1 MDFKN
6 KLGTVDAHNLNL
18 NFKPDNTDSHNI
30 ILNFEHL
37 ADGST
42 NLNFGDDISG
52 VIDAALD
59 TDFTFE
65 ITAVY
70 ADSGANTAVIDTVL
84 DTEFSFEVA
93 ALFSENTDVI
103 GQIDTVLDT
112 GFSFEIEAVFNENLC
127 TIDTVL
133 DTEFQFE
140 VKALFDINHLVGVS
154 YGFDM
159 WYQKAIAALSTTEI
173 PWAKPISRVSNE
185 ALFYDQGLVISN
197 QANIQ
202 YEQAGSLTRAVR
214 SLHEQ
219 ATGLSSDAYVNW
231 EEGDKRFIHQRY
243 LHEETIKLRHNRETV
258 WQEMI
263 RRRKTFTYSHE
274 VAQVFEKR
282 FSFEWD
288 KSLEIVTKSDLPWDQ
303 AKAIHYRKHPILP
316 WPKPELP
323 KYEGSTDLNFICLC
337 HDVDS
342 HNVVLNFGADDCIPA
357 LPKRNWWYIVNT
369 LIAERL
375 DTGEKI
381 KVMDG
386 TYSTSR
392 SQWCWTYSITVAH
405 TEKEKLQPINGQPVI
420 LKVMINGFEHHI
432 LLEDPEE
439 TRRFASVLYTYP
451 GRSIT
456 ALNSAKYGPLRS
468 FIQDNERTSVQLV
481 QAELDRANSG
491 TSLDWKLI
499 DELGWIVAVE
509 SLSYAELAPIDAI
522 KQVVDAGGGFIY
534 SQKADNTLT
543 ILPRYQK
550 GYWDSMTVEDY
561 DILLSESLVMQQNIK
576 QNDEYIADFNAITVV
591 NSRSGESLKVQQRG
605 TSGDVPLETVTG
617 PLFNVVSGASYGKNE
632 LVKANIQ
639 ELHTFSDIPVSQEI
653 GEMLP
658 GKSIA
663 FNGQWWGV
671 IDGVSGSFSH
681 EKVNETI
688 TVERISRDESS
699 I

>member
-1 MDFKN
+1 MGIN
-6 KLGTVDAHNLNL
+6 NEIDAHQIDL
-18 NFKPDNTDSHNI
+18 NFRKLLESVDVHNI
-30 ILNFEHL
+30 VLDF
-37 ADGST
+37 GSDSEV
-42 NLNFGDDISG
+42 N
-52 VIDAALD
+52 VAL
-59 TDFTFE
+59 
-65 ITAVY
+65 
-70 ADSGANTAVIDTVL
+70 IDTVL
-84 DTEFSFEVA
+84 DIGFSFEVVA
-93 ALFSENTDVI
+93 VFQENPNII

-112 GFSFEIEAVFNENLC
+112 SFSFEVEAAFIENLGI
-127 TIDTVL
+127 IDTVL
-133 DTEFQFE
+133 DTVFSFDVE
-140 VKALFDINHLVGVS
+140 ALFDINHIVGVFYAFDAS
-154 YGFDM
+154 YK
-159 WYQKAIAALSTTEI
+159 KAVAALSTTEI
-173 PWAKPISRVSNE
+173 PWAKPILRVSNE

-197 QANIQ
+197 QVNFWH
-202 YEQAGSLTRAVR
+202 EQAGSLNRAIR

-219 ATGLSSDAYVNW
+219 ATGLSSDAYVIW
-231 EEGDKRFIHQRY
+231 EEADKCFIHQLY
-243 LHEETIKLRHNRETV
+243 VHQETIKLRHNREAV

-263 RRRKTFTYSHE
+263 RRRKTFVYSHE
-274 VAQVFEKR
+274 VAHVFEKR

-288 KSLEIVTKSDLPWDQ
+288 KSLEIITKSDLPWDI
-303 AKAIHYRKHPILP
+303 AKAIHYRKHPVQP

-323 KYEGSTDLNFICLC
+323 EYVGSTDLNFVCLC

-357 LPKRNWWYIVNT
+357 LPNRNWWYIVNT
-369 LIAERL
+369 LTAERL

-381 KVMDG
+381 KVIDG

-392 SQWCWTYSITVAH
+392 SQWCWTYSVTVAP

-439 TRRFASVLYTYP
+439 TRRFANVLYTYP
-451 GRSIT
+451 GRSVT
-456 ALNSAKYGPLRS
+456 ALNSDKYAPSRS

-481 QAELDRANSG
+481 QAELDRGNSG
-491 TSLDWKLI
+491 TILDWKLI
-499 DELGWIVAVE
+499 DELGWIVPIE

-534 SQKADNTLT
+534 SQKSGNTLT

-550 GYWDSMTVEDY
+550 GYWDSMTVDDY
-561 DILLSESLVMQQNIK
+561 DILLPESVVIQQNIK
-576 QNDEYIADFNAITVV
+576 QNDEYIADFNAITIV

-605 TSGDVPLETVTG
+605 TSGDVPLEAVTG
-617 PLFNVVSGASYGKNE
+617 PLFNVVSGASYGKAE
-632 LVKANIQ
+632 LINANIQ
-639 ELHTFSDIPVSQEI
+639 ELHSFADLPVSQEI

-671 IDGVSGSFSH
+671 IDGVSGRFSH

-688 TVERISRDESS
+688 TVERISRD
-699 I
+699 

>member
-37 ADGST
+37 ADSST
-42 NLNFGDDISG
+42 NLNFGNDVTA
-52 VIDAALD
+52 VIDTVLH
-59 TDFTFE
+59 TEFTFE
-65 ITAVY
+65 VTAVY
-70 ADSGANTAVIDTVL
+70 ADSGANTAVIGTVL
-84 DTEFSFEVA
+84 DTEFGFNVVA
-93 ALFSENTDVI
+93 EFSENTDVI

-112 GFSFEIEAVFNENLC
+112 SFSFEIEAVFNENLC
-127 TIDTVL
+127 IIDAVL
-133 DTEFQFE
+133 DTNFSFE
-140 VKALFDINHLVGVS
+140 VITLFDINHIVGVS

-159 WYQKAIAALSTTEI
+159 RYQKAIACLSTTEI
-173 PWAKPISRVSNE
+173 PWAKPILRVSNE
-185 ALFYDQGLVISN
+185 ALFYEQGLVISN
-197 QANIQ
+197 QVDIWH
-202 YEQAGSLTRAVR
+202 EQAGSLTRAVR

-219 ATGLSSDAYVNW
+219 ATGLSSDAYVIW

-263 RRRKTFTYSHE
+263 RRRKTFTYSHD
-274 VAQVFEKR
+274 VAQVFEHR

-288 KSLEIVTKSDLPWDQ
+288 KSLEIVTKSDLPWDK
-303 AKAIHYRKHPILP
+303 AKAIHYRKHPVQP
-316 WPKPELP
+316 WPKPEIP
-323 KYEGSTDLNFICLC
+323 KYEGTGELNFICLC
-337 HDVDS
+337 DTDS

-369 LIAERL
+369 LTAERL

-405 TEKEKLQPINGQPVI
+405 TEKDKLQPIDGQSVI
-420 LKVMINGFEHHI
+420 LKVIINGFEHHI

-451 GRSIT
+451 GRSVT
-456 ALNSAKYGPLRS
+456 ALNSDKYGPLRS

-499 DELGWIVAVE
+499 DELGWIVPVE

-534 SQKADNTLT
+534 SQKAGNTLS
-543 ILPRYQK
+543 ILHRYQK
-550 GYWDSMTVEDY
+550 GYWDAMTVDDY

-576 QNDEYIADFNAITVV
+576 KNDEYIADFNAITVV

-605 TSGDVPLETVTG
+605 TSGDVPLEAVTG

-671 IDGVSGSFSH
+671 IDSVSGSFSY

-688 TVERISRDESS
+688 TVERISRE
-699 I
+699 

>member
-18 NFKPDNTDSHNI
+18 NFKPENTDSHNI

-42 NLNFGDDISG
+42 NLNFGDDVSAD
-52 VIDAALD
+52 IDTVLE
-59 TDFTFE
+59 TDFSFE
-65 ITAVY
+65 VTAIY
-70 ADSGANTAVIDTVL
+70 ADSGVNTAVIDTVL
-84 DTEFSFEVA
+84 DTEFSFEIVA
-93 ALFSENTDVI
+93 VFKDNIDVI

-112 GFSFEIEAVFNENLC
+112 SFSFDIVAEFAENLC

-133 DTEFQFE
+133 DTAFQFQIE
-140 VKALFDINHLVGVS
+140 AVFDINHIVGVS
-154 YGFDM
+154 YAFDAS
-159 WYQKAIAALSTTEI
+159 YQKAIAALSVTEI
-173 PWAKPISRVSNE
+173 PWAKPILRVSNE
-185 ALFYDQGLVISN
+185 ALFYEQGLVISN
-197 QANIQ
+197 QVNIQ
-202 YEQAGSLTRAVR
+202 YEQAGSLTRAIR

-219 ATGLSSDAYVNW
+219 ATGLSSDAYVIW
-231 EEGDKRFIHQRY
+231 EEGDKRFIHQCY

-263 RRRKTFTYSHE
+263 RRRKTLTYSHE
-274 VAQVFEKR
+274 VAQVSEHR

-288 KSLEIVTKSDLPWDQ
+288 KSLEIITKSDLPWDKT
-303 AKAIHYRKHPILP
+303 KAIHYRKHPVQP
-316 WPKPELP
+316 WPKPEIP
-323 KYEGSTDLNFICLC
+323 KYEGTGDLNFICLC

-357 LPKRNWWYIVNT
+357 LPNRNWWYIVNT

-405 TEKEKLQPINGQPVI
+405 TEKDKLQPIDGHPVI
-420 LKVMINGFEHHI
+420 LKLVINGFEHHI

-451 GRSIT
+451 GRSVT
-456 ALNSAKYGPLRS
+456 ALNSDKYGPTRS

-499 DELGWIVAVE
+499 DELGWIVPTE
-509 SLSYAELAPIDAI
+509 SLSYAELAPMDAI

-534 SQKADNTLT
+534 SQKAGNTLT

-550 GYWDSMTVEDY
+550 GYWDTIAIDDY
-561 DILLSESLVMQQNIK
+561 DILLSESLVMQQSIK
-576 QNDEYIADFNAITVV
+576 KNDEYKADFNAITVV

-605 TSGDVPLETVTG
+605 TSGDVPLESVTG
-617 PLFNVVSGASYGKNE
+617 PLFNVVSGANYGKNA

-639 ELHTFSDIPVSQEI
+639 ELHTFSDIPISQGI

-658 GKSIA
+658 GKTIA

-671 IDGVSGSFSH
+671 IDSVSGSFSH

-688 TVERISRDESS
+688 TVERISRE
-699 I
+699 

>member
-1 MDFKN
+1 MSNYIPPD
-6 KLGTVDAHNLNL
+6 GHQVNL
-18 NFKPDNTDSHNI
+18 NFKDPVT
-30 ILNFEHL
+30 
-37 ADGST
+37 GST
-42 NLNFGDDISG
+42 DLNFGSESQNLASLDAVFSTALVAEIKAVSYSNDVLDARINTGFNAEFSAATGQLAQLDVQLQTG
-52 VIDAALD
+52 VIAELS
-59 TDFTFE
+59 
-65 ITAVY
+65 AVRIDQY
-70 ADSGANTAVIDTVL
+70 CAVDAVI
-84 DTEFSFEVA
+84 
-93 ALFSENTDVI
+93 
-103 GQIDTVLDT
+103 QT
-112 GFSFEIEAVFNENLC
+112 GFNAQ
-127 TIDTVL
+127 
-133 DTEFQFE
+133 FQ
-140 VKALFDINHLVGVS
+140 ALFDINHLVGVF

-159 WYQKAIAALSTTEI
+159 CYQKAIACLSTTEI
-173 PWAKPISRVSNE
+173 PWAKPILRVSNE

-197 QANIQ
+197 QMDIWH
-202 YEQAGSLTRAVR
+202 EQAGSLTRAVR

-219 ATGLSSDAYVNW
+219 ATGLGSDAYVIW
-231 EEGDKRFIHQRY
+231 EEADKRFIHQRY

-263 RRRKTFTYSHE
+263 RKRKTFTCSHD
-274 VAQVFEKR
+274 VAQVFEHC

-288 KSLEIVTKSDLPWDQ
+288 KGLEIVTRSDLPWDQ
-303 AKAIHYRKHPILP
+303 AKAIHYRKHPVQP
-316 WPKPELP
+316 WPKPEMP
-323 KYEGSTDLNFICLC
+323 EYEGSTDLNFICLC
-337 HDVDS
+337 HENDS

-381 KVMDG
+381 KVIEG

-405 TEKEKLQPINGQPVI
+405 TEKDKLQPINGQPVI
-420 LKVMINGFEHHI
+420 LKVTINGFEHHI

-439 TRRFASVLYTYP
+439 TRRFASILYTYP

-456 ALNSAKYGPLRS
+456 ALNSAKYAASRS

-481 QAELDRANSG
+481 QAELDRAQSN
-491 TSLDWKLI
+491 TVLDWKLI
-499 DELGWIVAVE
+499 DELGWIVPVE

-534 SQKADNTLT
+534 SQKAGNTLT
-543 ILPRYQK
+543 VLPRYQK
-550 GYWDSMTVEDY
+550 GYWDAMTVDDY

-576 QNDEYIADFNAITVV
+576 KNDEYIADFNAIIIV

-605 TSGDVPLETVTG
+605 TSGDVPLEAVTG
-617 PLFNVVSGASYGKNE
+617 PLFNVVSGASFGKNE

-681 EKVNETI
+681 NKVNETI
-688 TVERISRDESS
+688 TVERISRD
-699 I
+699 

>member
-1 MDFKN
+1 VDFKN

-42 NLNFGDDISG
+42 NLNFGDDVSAD
-52 VIDAALD
+52 IDTVLE
-59 TDFTFE
+59 TDFSFE
-65 ITAVY
+65 VTAIY
-70 ADSGANTAVIDTVL
+70 ADSGVNTAVIDTVL
-84 DTEFSFEVA
+84 DTEFSFEVVTV
-93 ALFSENTDVI
+93 FKDNIDVT

-112 GFSFEIEAVFNENLC
+112 SFSFEIVAEFAENLC
-127 TIDTVL
+127 TIDMVL
-133 DTEFQFE
+133 DTGFSFE

-159 WYQKAIAALSTTEI
+159 RYQKAIAALSTTEI
-173 PWAKPISRVSNE
+173 PWAKPILRVSNE
-185 ALFYDQGLVISN
+185 ALFYEQGLVISN
-197 QANIQ
+197 QKNIQ
-202 YEQAGSLTRAVR
+202 YEQAGSLNRAVR

-219 ATGLSSDAYVNW
+219 ATGLSSDAYIVW

-274 VAQVFEKR
+274 VAQVFEHR

-288 KSLEIVTKSDLPWDQ
+288 KSLEIITRSDLPWEK
-303 AKAIHYRKHPILP
+303 AKAIHYRKHPVLP

-323 KYEGSTDLNFICLC
+323 KYEGTGDLNFVCLC

-357 LPKRNWWYIVNT
+357 LPNRNWWYIVNT
-369 LIAERL
+369 LTAERL

-381 KVMDG
+381 KVIDG
-386 TYSTSR
+386 SYSTSR

-405 TEKEKLQPINGQPVI
+405 TEKEKLQPINDQPVI
-420 LKVMINGFEHHI
+420 LKVTINGFEHHI

-456 ALNSAKYGPLRS
+456 ALNSDKYAASRS

-481 QAELDRANSG
+481 QAEIDRANSG
-491 TSLDWKLI
+491 TTLDWKLI
-499 DELGWIVAVE
+499 DELGWIVPIE

-534 SQKADNTLT
+534 SQKAGNTLT

-550 GYWDSMTVEDY
+550 GYWDTMTVDDY

-617 PLFNVVSGASYGKNE
+617 PLFNLVSGASYGKNE

-688 TVERISRDESS
+688 TVERISRE
-699 I
+699 

>member
-1 MDFKN
+1 MSNYIPPD
-6 KLGTVDAHNLNL
+6 GHQVNL
-18 NFKPDNTDSHNI
+18 NFKDQVT
-30 ILNFEHL
+30 
-37 ADGST
+37 GST
-42 NLNFGDDISG
+42 DLNFGSDGQNLASLDVVVNTQIIAELNAVSDSNDVLDAQINTGFNAEFNAVTGQFAQLDIQLQTG
-52 VIDAALD
+52 FIAELFAVRIDQYCVVD
-59 TDFTFE
+59 
-65 ITAVY
+65 
-70 ADSGANTAVIDTVL
+70 AVI
-84 DTEFSFEVA
+84 
-93 ALFSENTDVI
+93 
-103 GQIDTVLDT
+103 QT
-112 GFSFEIEAVFNENLC
+112 GLNA
-127 TIDTVL
+127 
-133 DTEFQFE
+133 QFE
-140 VKALFDINHLVGVS
+140 ALFDINHLAGVS

-159 WYQKAIAALSTTEI
+159 RYQKAIAALSTTEI
-173 PWAKPISRVSNE
+173 PWAKPILRASTE

-197 QANIQ
+197 QANIR
-202 YEQAGSLTRAVR
+202 YEQAGSLTRAIR
-214 SLHEQ
+214 SIHEQ
-219 ATGLSSDAYVNW
+219 ATGLSSDAYIHW

-274 VAQVFEKR
+274 VAQVFEHH

-288 KSLEIVTKSDLPWDQ
+288 KGLEIITKSDLPWDK
-303 AKAIHYRKHPILP
+303 AKAIHYRKHPVQP
-316 WPKPELP
+316 WPKPEIP
-323 KYEGSTDLNFICLC
+323 KYEGTGDLNFICLC

-369 LIAERL
+369 LTAERL

-405 TEKEKLQPINGQPVI
+405 TEKDKLQPIDDQPVI

-439 TRRFASVLYTYP
+439 TRRFASILYTYP

-456 ALNSAKYGPLRS
+456 ALNSDKYGPTRS

-491 TSLDWKLI
+491 TNLDWKLI
-499 DELGWIVAVE
+499 DEFGWIVPTE

-522 KQVVDAGGGFIY
+522 KPVVDAGGGFIY
-534 SQKADNTLT
+534 SQKAGNTLT

-550 GYWDSMTVEDY
+550 GYWDTMTVDDY

-576 QNDEYIADFNAITVV
+576 KNDEYIADFNAITVV

-639 ELHTFSDIPVSQEI
+639 ELHTFADIPVSREI

-671 IDGVSGSFSH
+671 IDSVSGSFSH

-688 TVERISRDESS
+688 TVERISRDESL

>member
-1 MDFKN
+1 MSNYIPPD
-6 KLGTVDAHNLNL
+6 GHQVNL
-18 NFKPDNTDSHNI
+18 NFKDPVT
-30 ILNFEHL
+30 
-37 ADGST
+37 GST
-42 NLNFGDDISG
+42 DLNFGSDG
-52 VIDAALD
+52 QNLAALD
-59 TDFTFE
+59 VVVNTWIIAE
-65 ITAVY
+65 LNAV
-70 ADSGANTAVIDTVL
+70 SGSNDVLDAQINTGFNAELNAVTGQFAQLDVQLQTGFIAELAAVRIDQYCAVDAVIQT
-84 DTEFSFEVA
+84 A
-93 ALFSENTDVI
+93 
-103 GQIDTVLDT
+103 
-112 GFSFEIEAVFNENLC
+112 FN
-127 TIDTVL
+127 VQ
-133 DTEFQFE
+133 FQ
-140 VKALFDINHLVGVS
+140 ALFDINHLVGVS

-159 WYQKAIAALSTTEI
+159 RYQKAIAALSTTEI
-173 PWAKPISRVSNE
+173 PWAKPILRVSNE
-185 ALFYDQGLVISN
+185 ALFYEQGLVISN
-197 QANIQ
+197 QMDLWH
-202 YEQAGSLTRAVR
+202 EQAGSLNRAVR

-219 ATGLSSDAYVNW
+219 ATGLISDAYIIW
-231 EEGDKRFIHQRY
+231 EEGDKRFIHRRY
-243 LHEETIKLRHNRETV
+243 LHEETIKIRHNRETV

-274 VAQVFEKR
+274 VAQVFEHR

-288 KSLEIVTKSDLPWDQ
+288 KGLEVVTKSDLPWDK
-303 AKAIHYRKHPILP
+303 AKAIHYRKRPVQP

-342 HNVVLNFGADDCIPA
+342 HNVVLNFGADDCILA
-357 LPKRNWWYIVNT
+357 LPNRNWWYIVNT
-369 LIAERL
+369 LTAERL

-405 TEKEKLQPINGQPVI
+405 TEKEKLQPIDGHPVI

-451 GRSIT
+451 GRSVT
-456 ALNSAKYGPLRS
+456 ALNSDKYGPTRS

-499 DELGWIVAVE
+499 DELGWIVPTE

-534 SQKADNTLT
+534 SQKAGNTLT
-543 ILPRYQK
+543 ISPRYQK
-550 GYWDSMTVEDY
+550 GYWDTMTVDDY

-605 TSGDVPLETVTG
+605 TSGDVPLETATG
-617 PLFNVVSGASYGKNE
+617 PLFNVVSGASFGKNT

-658 GKSIA
+658 GKTIA

-688 TVERISRDESS
+688 TVERISRD
-699 I
+699 

>member
-18 NFKPDNTDSHNI
+18 NFKPDNTDNHNI

-42 NLNFGDDISG
+42 NLNFGDDVSAI
-52 VIDAALD
+52 IDTVLD
-59 TDFTFE
+59 AEFSFE
-65 ITAVY
+65 VTAVY
-70 ADSGANTAVIDTVL
+70 ADSGANTAIIDTALDTEFSFDVVAVFKENTDVIGKIDTVL
-84 DTEFSFEVA
+84 DTSFSFEV
-93 ALFSENTDVI
+93 
-103 GQIDTVLDT
+103 
-112 GFSFEIEAVFNENLC
+112 EAVFIENLC
-127 TIDTVL
+127 TIDAVL
-133 DTEFQFE
+133 DTKLQFE
-140 VKALFDINHLVGVS
+140 VKAVFDINHLVGVS
-154 YGFDM
+154 HSINARY
-159 WYQKAIAALSTTEI
+159 WKTITTLSSIEI
-173 PWAKPISRVSNE
+173 PWAKPILRVSNE
-185 ALFYDQGLVISN
+185 ALFYEQGLVISN
-197 QANIQ
+197 QENIQ

-214 SLHEQ
+214 SIHEQ
-219 ATGLSSDAYVNW
+219 TTGLSLDAYVIW

-274 VAQVFEKR
+274 VADVFEKR

-288 KSLEIVTKSDLPWDQ
+288 KGLEIIAKSDLPWDQ
-303 AKAIHYRKHPILP
+303 AKAIHYRKHPVQP

-342 HNVVLNFGADDCIPA
+342 HNIILNFGADDCIPA
-357 LPKRNWWYIVNT
+357 LPNRNWWYIVNT
-369 LIAERL
+369 LTAERL

-381 KVMDG
+381 QVMDG

-405 TEKEKLQPINGQPVI
+405 TEKEKLQPINGQLVI
-420 LKVMINGFEHHI
+420 LKLVINGFEHHI

-439 TRRFASVLYTYP
+439 TRRFASILYTYP
-451 GRSIT
+451 GRSVT
-456 ALNSAKYGPLRS
+456 ALNSDKYAPSRS

-481 QAELDRANSG
+481 QAELDRAQSN
-491 TSLDWKLI
+491 TALDWKLI
-499 DELGWIVAVE
+499 DELGWIVPIE

-534 SQKADNTLT
+534 SQKVGNTLT

-550 GYWDSMTVEDY
+550 GYWDAMTVDDY

-658 GKSIA
+658 GKTIA

-688 TVERISRDESS
+688 TVERISRE
-699 I
+699 

>member
-1 MDFKN
+1 M
-6 KLGTVDAHNLNL
+6 
-18 NFKPDNTDSHNI
+18 
-30 ILNFEHL
+30 
-37 ADGST
+37 
-42 NLNFGDDISG
+42 
-52 VIDAALD
+52 
-59 TDFTFE
+59 
-65 ITAVY
+65 
-70 ADSGANTAVIDTVL
+70 
-84 DTEFSFEVA
+84 
-93 ALFSENTDVI
+93 
-103 GQIDTVLDT
+103 
-112 GFSFEIEAVFNENLC
+112 
-127 TIDTVL
+127 
-133 DTEFQFE
+133 
-140 VKALFDINHLVGVS
+140 
-154 YGFDM
+154 
-159 WYQKAIAALSTTEI
+159 
-173 PWAKPISRVSNE
+173 
-185 ALFYDQGLVISN
+185 ISN
-197 QANIQ
+197 QTNIQ
-202 YEQAGSLTRAVR
+202 YEQAGSLTRAIR
-214 SLHEQ
+214 SIHEQ
-219 ATGLSSDAYVNW
+219 TAGLSSDAYIHW

-274 VAQVFEKR
+274 VAQVFEHR

-288 KSLEIVTKSDLPWDQ
+288 KSLEIITKSDLPWDK
-303 AKAIHYRKHPILP
+303 AKAIHYRKHPVLP

-323 KYEGSTDLNFICLC
+323 KYEGTGDLNFICLC
-337 HDVDS
+337 HDIDS

-369 LIAERL
+369 LTAERL

-405 TEKEKLQPINGQPVI
+405 TEKDKLQPIDGQPVI
-420 LKVMINGFEHHI
+420 LKLVINGFEHHV

-451 GRSIT
+451 GRSVT
-456 ALNSAKYGPLRS
+456 ALNSDKYGPTRS

-499 DELGWIVAVE
+499 DELGWIVPIE

-534 SQKADNTLT
+534 SQKAGNTLT

-550 GYWDSMTVEDY
+550 GYWDTMTVEDY

-639 ELHTFSDIPVSQEI
+639 ELHTFSDLPVSQEI

-658 GKSIA
+658 GKIIA

-671 IDGVSGSFSH
+671 IDSVSGSFSY

-688 TVERISRDESS
+688 TVERISRD
-699 I
+699 

>member
-1 MDFKN
+1 VDFKN

-37 ADGST
+37 VDGST
-42 NLNFGDDISG
+42 NLNFGDDVSA
-52 VIDAALD
+52 VIDAVLD
-59 TDFTFE
+59 TEFLFE
-65 ITAVY
+65 VTAVY

-84 DTEFSFEVA
+84 NTQFSFDVVA
-93 ALFSENTDVI
+93 VFSENTNVI

-112 GFSFEIEAVFNENLC
+112 SFGFEVEASFNENLC
-127 TIDTVL
+127 IIDTVL

-154 YGFDM
+154 YGFNM
-159 WYQKAIAALSTTEI
+159 RYQKAIACLGTTEI
-173 PWAKPISRVSNE
+173 PWAKPILRVSNE

-197 QANIQ
+197 QIDIWH
-202 YEQAGSLTRAVR
+202 EQAGTLNRAIR
-214 SLHEQ
+214 SIHEQ
-219 ATGLSSDAYVNW
+219 ATGLGSDAYVTW

-243 LHEETIKLRHNRETV
+243 LHEESIKLRHNRETV

-274 VAQVFEKR
+274 VAHVFEKR

-288 KSLEIVTKSDLPWDQ
+288 KSLEIVTKSDLPWDK
-303 AKAIHYRKHPILP
+303 AEAIHYHKYPVLP
-316 WPKPELP
+316 WPEPEIP
-323 KYEGSTDLNFICLC
+323 KYKGTGDLNFVCLC

-357 LPKRNWWYIVNT
+357 LPKRNWWYIVNVLT
-369 LIAERL
+369 AERL

-405 TEKEKLQPINGQPVI
+405 TEKEKLQPINNQPVI
-420 LKVMINGFEHHI
+420 LKIMINGFEHHI

-439 TRRFASVLYTYP
+439 TRRFASILYTYS
-451 GRSIT
+451 GRSVT
-456 ALNSAKYGPLRS
+456 ALNSDKYGPTRS

-481 QAELDRANSG
+481 QAELDRAQSN
-491 TSLDWKLI
+491 TTLDWKLI
-499 DELGWIVAVE
+499 DDLGWIVEKE
-509 SLSYAELAPIDAI
+509 SLSYAELVPIDAI

-534 SQKADNTLT
+534 SQKAGNILS

-550 GYWDSMTVEDY
+550 GYWDAMTVNDY
-561 DILLSESLVMQQNIK
+561 DILLSESMVMQQNIK

-591 NSRSGESLKVQQRG
+591 NSRNGESLKVQQRG
-605 TSGDVPLETVTG
+605 TSGDVPLESATG
-617 PLFNVVSGASYGKNE
+617 SLFNLVSGASYGKNE

-639 ELHTFSDIPVSQEI
+639 ELHTLSDIPVSFDI

-658 GKSIA
+658 GKTIA

-671 IDGVSGSFSH
+671 IDSVSGSFSH

-688 TVERISRDESS
+688 TVERISRD
-699 I
+699 

>member
-1 MDFKN
+1 M
-6 KLGTVDAHNLNL
+6 

-42 NLNFGDDISG
+42 NLNFGDDVSA
-52 VIDAALD
+52 VIDTVLD
-59 TDFTFE
+59 AEFGFE
-65 ITAVY
+65 ITAIY
-70 ADSGANTAVIDTVL
+70 ADSGVNTAVIDTVL
-84 DTEFSFEVA
+84 DTEFSFEVVA
-93 ALFSENTDVI
+93 VFKENTDVI

-112 GFSFEIEAVFNENLC
+112 SFSFEIEAVFNENLC

-133 DTEFQFE
+133 DTDFKFE

-159 WYQKAIAALSTTEI
+159 RYQKAIAALSTTEI
-173 PWAKPISRVSNE
+173 PWAKPILRVSNE
-185 ALFYDQGLVISN
+185 ALFYDQGLVVSN
-197 QANIQ
+197 QVNIQ
-202 YEQAGSLTRAVR
+202 YEQAGSLTRVIR
-214 SLHEQ
+214 SIHEQ
-219 ATGLSSDAYVNW
+219 ATGLSADAYMIW

-243 LHEETIKLRHNRETV
+243 LHEETIKLRHNREMV

-274 VAQVFEKR
+274 VAHVFEHR

-288 KSLEIVTKSDLPWDQ
+288 KSLEIITKSDLPWDK
-303 AKAIHYRKHPILP
+303 AKAIHYRKHPVQP
-316 WPKPELP
+316 WPKPEIP
-323 KYEGSTDLNFICLC
+323 KYEGTGDLNFICLC

-405 TEKEKLQPINGQPVI
+405 TEKEKLQPINDQPVI
-420 LKVMINGFEHHI
+420 LKLIINGFEHHI

-481 QAELDRANSG
+481 QAELDRAQSN
-491 TSLDWKLI
+491 TTLDWKLI
-499 DELGWIVAVE
+499 DELGWIVPVE

-534 SQKADNTLT
+534 SQKAGNTLT
-543 ILPRYQK
+543 ILPRCQK
-550 GYWDSMTVEDY
+550 GYWDAMTVNDY
-561 DILLSESLVMQQNIK
+561 DILLSESLVMQQSIK

-639 ELHTFSDIPVSQEI
+639 ELHTFSDIPVGQEI

-658 GKSIA
+658 GKTIA

-688 TVERISRDESS
+688 TVERISRE
-699 I
+699 

>member
-18 NFKPDNTDSHNI
+18 NFKPDNTDSHDI

-42 NLNFGDDISG
+42 NLNFGDDVTA
-52 VIDAALD
+52 VIDTVLD
-59 TDFTFE
+59 TGFSFE

-84 DTEFSFEVA
+84 DTKFSFDVVA
-93 ALFSENTDVI
+93 VFSENTDVI

-112 GFSFEIEAVFNENLC
+112 SFSFEVEAVFSENLC

-159 WYQKAIAALSTTEI
+159 CYQKAIAALSSTEI
-173 PWAKPISRVSNE
+173 PWAKPILRVSNE
-185 ALFYDQGLVISN
+185 ALFYDQGLLVSN

-202 YEQAGSLTRAVR
+202 YEQAGSLTRAIR
-214 SLHEQ
+214 SFYEQ
-219 ATGLSSDAYVNW
+219 VTGLSSDAYMHW
-231 EEGDKRFIHQRY
+231 EEADKRFIHQRY
-243 LHEETIKLRHNRETV
+243 LYEETIKLRHNRETV

-263 RRRKTFTYSHE
+263 RRRKTFTYSYE
-274 VAQVFEKR
+274 VAQVFEHR

-288 KSLEIVTKSDLPWDQ
+288 KSLEIITRSDLPWDQ
-303 AKAIHYRKHPILP
+303 AKAIHYRKHPVLP

-323 KYEGSTDLNFICLC
+323 KYEGNGDLNFVCLC

-405 TEKEKLQPINGQPVI
+405 TEKDKLQPIDGQPVI
-420 LKVMINGFEHHI
+420 LKVMINGFEHHV

-439 TRRFASVLYTYP
+439 TRRFASILYTYP
-451 GRSIT
+451 GRSVT
-456 ALNSAKYGPLRS
+456 ALNSDKYGPTRS

-481 QAELDRANSG
+481 QAEIDRAQSN
-491 TSLDWKLI
+491 TALDWKLI
-499 DELGWIVAVE
+499 DELGWIVPIE

-534 SQKADNTLT
+534 SQKAGNTLT

-550 GYWDSMTVEDY
+550 GYWDAMMVDDY

-576 QNDEYIADFNAITVV
+576 KNDEYIADFNAITVV

-605 TSGDVPLETVTG
+605 TSGDVPLESVTG
-617 PLFNVVSGASYGKNE
+617 PLFNLVSGASYGKNE

-671 IDGVSGSFSH
+671 IDSVSGSFSH
-681 EKVNETI
+681 SKVNETI
-688 TVERISRDESS
+688 TVERISCD
-699 I
+699 

>member
-42 NLNFGDDISG
+42 NLNFGDDVSG
-52 VIDAALD
+52 VIDTVLD
-59 TDFTFE
+59 TEVSFE

-84 DTEFSFEVA
+84 DTEFSFEVIA
-93 ALFSENTDVI
+93 VFKENTDVI

-112 GFSFEIEAVFNENLC
+112 SFSFEIEAVFVENLC
-127 TIDTVL
+127 IIDAVL

-140 VKALFDINHLVGVS
+140 VKTLFDINHLPGIS
-154 YGFDM
+154 LGLGLRYR
-159 WYQKAIAALSTTEI
+159 KAITALSGTEI
-173 PWAKPISRVSNE
+173 PWAKPILRVSNE
-185 ALFYDQGLVISN
+185 ALFYEQGLVISN
-197 QANIQ
+197 QVDIWH
-202 YEQAGSLTRAVR
+202 EQAGSLTRAIR
-214 SLHEQ
+214 SIHEQ
-219 ATGLSSDAYVNW
+219 ATGLSSDAYMYW
-231 EEGDKRFIHQRY
+231 EEGDKRFIHQHY

-274 VAQVFEKR
+274 VAQVFEHR

-288 KSLEIVTKSDLPWDQ
+288 KSLEIITKSDLPWDQ
-303 AKAIHYRKHPILP
+303 AKAIHYRKHPVLP
-316 WPKPELP
+316 WPKPEP
-323 KYEGSTDLNFICLC
+323 QPYQGGTDLNFICLC

-342 HNVVLNFGADDCIPA
+342 HNVILNFGADDCIPA
-357 LPKRNWWYIVNT
+357 LPNRNWWYIVNT

-392 SQWCWTYSITVAH
+392 SQWCWTYSITVPH
-405 TEKEKLQPINGQPVI
+405 TEKDKLQPIDGQPVI

-451 GRSIT
+451 GRSVT
-456 ALNSAKYGPLRS
+456 ALNSDKYGPTRS

-491 TSLDWKLI
+491 TALDWKLI
-499 DELGWIVAVE
+499 DELGWIVPIE

-534 SQKADNTLT
+534 SQKAGNTLT

-550 GYWDSMTVEDY
+550 GYWDAMTVDDY

-591 NSRSGESLKVQQRG
+591 NSRTGDSLKVQQRG
-605 TSGDVPLETVTG
+605 TSGDVPLEAVTG

-632 LVKANIQ
+632 LVRANIQ
-639 ELHTFSDIPVSQEI
+639 ELHTFSDILVSQEI

-688 TVERISRDESS
+688 TVERISRD
-699 I
+699 

>member
-18 NFKPDNTDSHNI
+18 NFKSDNTDSHNI

-42 NLNFGDDISG
+42 NLNFGDDVSAI
-52 VIDAALD
+52 IDTVLD
-59 TDFTFE
+59 AELSFE
-65 ITAVY
+65 VTAVY

-84 DTEFSFEVA
+84 DTEFSFEIVA
-93 ALFSENTDVI
+93 VFSENTDVI
-103 GQIDTVLDT
+103 GQLDT
-112 GFSFEIEAVFNENLC
+112 ILDTNFSFEIEAVFSENLC

-140 VKALFDINHLVGVS
+140 VIAVFDINHLVGVS
-154 YGFDM
+154 YGFDIQ
-159 WYQKAIAALSTTEI
+159 YQKAIACLSTTEI
-173 PWAKPISRVSNE
+173 PWAKPILRVSNE
-185 ALFYDQGLVISN
+185 ALFYEQGLVISN
-197 QANIQ
+197 QVDIWH
-202 YEQAGSLTRAVR
+202 EQAGSLTRAVR

-219 ATGLSSDAYVNW
+219 ATGLSSDAYVIW

-263 RRRKTFTYSHE
+263 RRRKTFTYSHD
-274 VAQVFEKR
+274 VAQVFEHR
-282 FSFEWD
+282 FLFEWD
-288 KSLEIVTKSDLPWDQ
+288 KSLEIVTKSDLPWDK
-303 AKAIHYRKHPILP
+303 AKAIHYRKHPVLA

-323 KYEGSTDLNFICLC
+323 KYEGTGDLNFICLC

-357 LPKRNWWYIVNT
+357 LPNRNWWYIVNI

-386 TYSTSR
+386 TYSTTR
-392 SQWCWTYSITVAH
+392 SQWCWTYSITVPH
-405 TEKEKLQPINGQPVI
+405 TEKDKLQPIDGQPVI

-439 TRRFASVLYTYP
+439 TRRFASILYTYP
-451 GRSIT
+451 GRSVT
-456 ALNSAKYGPLRS
+456 ALNSDKYGPTRS

-499 DELGWIVAVE
+499 DELGWIVPVE

-534 SQKADNTLT
+534 SQKAGNTLT

-576 QNDEYIADFNAITVV
+576 KNDEYIADFNAITVV

-605 TSGDVPLETVTG
+605 TSGDVPLEAVIG
-617 PLFNVVSGASYGKNE
+617 PLFNVVSGASFGKNE
-632 LVKANIQ
+632 LIKANIQ

-653 GEMLP
+653 GEMRP

-671 IDGVSGSFSH
+671 IDSVSGSFSH
-681 EKVNETI
+681 NKVNETI
-688 TVERISRDESS
+688 TVERISRE
-699 I
+699 

>member
-1 MDFKN
+1 MSD
-6 KLGTVDAHNLNL
+6 
-18 NFKPDNTDSHNI
+18 
-30 ILNFEHL
+30 NFEHDKPYSL
-37 ADGST
+37 TAAYQVTPTPST
-42 NLNFGDDISG
+42 LTAPYDLHTTYDPNYVANTIDFK
-52 VIDAALD
+52 IDADFQFEMVATFAESSTIFAAID
-59 TDFTFE
+59 TKL
-65 ITAVY
+65 
-70 ADSGANTAVIDTVL
+70 DSGLLFELEAT
-84 DTEFSFEVA
+84 FS
-93 ALFSENTDVI
+93 S
-103 GQIDTVLDT
+103 
-112 GFSFEIEAVFNENLC
+112 NLC

-133 DTEFQFE
+133 DIGFSFE
-140 VKALFDINHLVGVS
+140 VEAIFDINHLVGVS
-154 YGFDM
+154 SGLCLQYR
-159 WYQKAIAALSTTEI
+159 KAITALSVTEI
-173 PWAKPISRVSNE
+173 PWAKPILRVSIE
-185 ALFYDQGLVISN
+185 ALFYDQGLVILN
-197 QANIQ
+197 QVDFWH
-202 YEQAGSLTRAVR
+202 EQAGSLNRVIR

-219 ATGLSSDAYVNW
+219 ATGLSSDAYVIW
-231 EEGDKRFIHQRY
+231 EEGDKRFIHQHY

-274 VAQVFEKR
+274 VAQVFEHC

-288 KSLEIVTKSDLPWDQ
+288 KGLEIITKSDLPWDQ
-303 AKAIHYRKHPILP
+303 AKAIHYRKHPVLP
-316 WPKPELP
+316 WPKPEMP
-323 KYEGSTDLNFICLC
+323 KYEGTGDLNFICLC

-357 LPKRNWWYIVNT
+357 LPNRNWWYIVNT
-369 LIAERL
+369 LTAERL

-381 KVMDG
+381 QVIDG
-386 TYSTSR
+386 SYSTSR

-405 TEKEKLQPINGQPVI
+405 TEKEKLQPIDGQPVI

-439 TRRFASVLYTYP
+439 TRRFASILYTYP
-451 GRSIT
+451 GRSVT
-456 ALNSAKYGPLRS
+456 ALNSDKYGPSRS

-491 TSLDWKLI
+491 TNLDWKLI
-499 DELGWIVAVE
+499 DELGWIVPVE

-534 SQKADNTLT
+534 SQKAGNTLT

-550 GYWDSMTVEDY
+550 GYWDAMTVDDY

-605 TSGDVPLETVTG
+605 TSGDVPLESVTG
-617 PLFNVVSGASYGKNE
+617 PLFNVVSGASYGKNA

-658 GKSIA
+658 GKTIA

-671 IDGVSGSFSH
+671 IDSVSGSFSH

-688 TVERISRDESS
+688 TVERISRE
-699 I
+699 

>member
-1 MDFKN
+1 
-6 KLGTVDAHNLNL
+6 V
-18 NFKPDNTDSHNI
+18 
-30 ILNFEHL
+30 LNFEHL

-42 NLNFGDDISG
+42 NLNFGDDVTA
-52 VIDAALD
+52 VINTVLDAE
-59 TDFTFE
+59 FSFE
-65 ITAVY
+65 VTAVY
-70 ADSGANTAVIDTVL
+70 TDSGANTAVIDTVL
-84 DTEFSFEVA
+84 DTGFSFDVVA
-93 ALFSENTDVI
+93 VFSENTDVI

-112 GFSFEIEAVFNENLC
+112 SFSFEIEAAFRENLC

-133 DTEFQFE
+133 DAEFQFG
-140 VKALFDINHLVGVS
+140 VIVVFDINHLVGVS

-159 WYQKAIAALSTTEI
+159 RYQKAIAALSTTEI
-173 PWAKPISRVSNE
+173 PWAKPILRVSNE
-185 ALFYDQGLVISN
+185 ALFYEQGLVISN
-197 QANIQ
+197 QVDFWH
-202 YEQAGSLTRAVR
+202 EQAGSLNRAIR

-219 ATGLSSDAYVNW
+219 PTGLSSDAYVVW

-274 VAQVFEKR
+274 VAQVFEHR

-288 KSLEIVTKSDLPWDQ
+288 KGLEIVTKSDLPWDK
-303 AKAIHYRKHPILP
+303 AKAIHYRKHPVLP
-316 WPKPELP
+316 WPKPEIS

-369 LIAERL
+369 LTAERL

-381 KVMDG
+381 QVIDG
-386 TYSTSR
+386 TYSISR
-392 SQWCWTYSITVAH
+392 SQWCWTYSVTVAH
-405 TEKEKLQPINGQPVI
+405 TEKDKLQPIDDQPVI
-420 LKVMINGFEHHI
+420 LKVMINGYEHHI

-451 GRSIT
+451 GRSVT
-456 ALNSAKYGPLRS
+456 ALNSAKYGPTRS

-481 QAELDRANSG
+481 QAELDRAQSN
-491 TSLDWKLI
+491 TVLDWKLI

-534 SQKADNTLT
+534 SQKAGNTLT

-550 GYWDSMTVEDY
+550 GYWDTMTADDY

-576 QNDEYIADFNAITVV
+576 QNDEYVAEFNAITVV

-605 TSGDVPLETVTG
+605 TSGDVPLEAITG
-617 PLFNVVSGASYGKNE
+617 PLFNVVSGASYGKNA

-658 GKSIA
+658 GKTIA

-671 IDGVSGSFSH
+671 IDSVSGSFSH

-688 TVERISRDESS
+688 TVERISRD
-699 I
+699 

>member
-18 NFKPDNTDSHNI
+18 NFKPDNTNSHNI

-42 NLNFGDDISG
+42 NLNFGDDVSA
-52 VIDAALD
+52 VIDTELNAE
-59 TDFTFE
+59 FSFE
-65 ITAVY
+65 VKAIY
-70 ADSGANTAVIDTVL
+70 ADSGANTAVLDTVL
-84 DTEFSFEVA
+84 DTEFSFDVVA
-93 ALFSENTDVI
+93 KFSENIDVI

-112 GFSFEIEAVFNENLC
+112 SFGFEIEAVFSENLC
-127 TIDTVL
+127 IIDTVL
-133 DTEFQFE
+133 DAEFRFD
-140 VKALFDINHLVGVS
+140 VKALFDINHLAGVS
-154 YGFDM
+154 LGLGLRYK
-159 WYQKAIAALSTTEI
+159 KAITALSSIEI
-173 PWAKPISRVSNE
+173 PWAKPILRVSNE
-185 ALFYDQGLVISN
+185 ALFYDQGLVVSN
-197 QANIQ
+197 QVNIQ
-202 YEQAGSLTRAVR
+202 YEQAGSLTRAIR
-214 SLHEQ
+214 SFHEQ
-219 ATGLSSDAYVNW
+219 ATGLSSDAYVIW

-243 LHEETIKLRHNRETV
+243 VHEETIKLRHNRETV

-274 VAQVFEKR
+274 LAQVFEHR

-288 KSLEIVTKSDLPWDQ
+288 KSLEIITRSDLPWDK
-303 AKAIHYRKHPILP
+303 AKAIHYRKHPVVP
-316 WPKPELP
+316 WPKPEP
-323 KYEGSTDLNFICLC
+323 QPYQGSTDLNFICLC

-342 HNVVLNFGADDCIPA
+342 HNVILNFGADDCIPA
-357 LPKRNWWYIVNT
+357 LPNRNWWYIVNT
-369 LIAERL
+369 LTAERL

-381 KVMDG
+381 QVMDG
-386 TYSTSR
+386 TYSASR
-392 SQWCWTYSITVAH
+392 SQWCWTYSVTVAH
-405 TEKEKLQPINGQPVI
+405 TEKEKLQPIDDQPVI
-420 LKVMINGFEHHI
+420 LKVMINGYEHHI

-451 GRSIT
+451 GRSVT
-456 ALNSAKYGPLRS
+456 ALNSDKYGPLRS

-491 TSLDWKLI
+491 TNLDWKLI
-499 DELGWIVAVE
+499 DELGWIVPIE

-534 SQKADNTLT
+534 SQKAGNTLT

-550 GYWDSMTVEDY
+550 GYWDSMTVDDY

-605 TSGDVPLETVTG
+605 TSGDVPLESVTG
-617 PLFNVVSGASYGKNE
+617 PLFNLVSGASYGKNE

-688 TVERISRDESS
+688 TVERISRD
-699 I
+699 

>member
-6 KLGTVDAHNLNL
+6 KLGTVDAHKLNL
-18 NFKPDNTDSHNI
+18 NFKSDNTDSHNI
-30 ILNFEHL
+30 ILNFEHM

-42 NLNFGDDISG
+42 NLNFGDD
-52 VIDAALD
+52 VTAAIDTALD
-59 TDFTFE
+59 TGFLFE
-65 ITAVY
+65 VTAVY
-70 ADSGANTAVIDTVL
+70 ADSGENTAVIDTVL
-84 DTEFSFEVA
+84 YTEFSFEVVA
-93 ALFSENTDVI
+93 VFKDNIDVI

-112 GFSFEIEAVFNENLC
+112 SFSFEVEAVFRENLC

-133 DTEFQFE
+133 DTGFSFE

-159 WYQKAIAALSTTEI
+159 RYQKAIAALSTTEI
-173 PWAKPISRVSNE
+173 PWAKPILRVSNE
-185 ALFYDQGLVISN
+185 ALFYDQGLVVSN
-197 QANIQ
+197 QVNIQ
-202 YEQAGSLTRAVR
+202 HEQAGSLTRAIR
-214 SLHEQ
+214 SFHEQ
-219 ATGLSSDAYVNW
+219 ATGLSSDAYVIW
-231 EEGDKRFIHQRY
+231 EEGNKRFIHQHY

-274 VAQVFEKR
+274 VAQVFEYR

-288 KSLEIVTKSDLPWDQ
+288 KSLEIVTRSDLPWDK
-303 AKAIHYRKHPILP
+303 AKAIHYRKHLVQH

-369 LIAERL
+369 LTAERL

-381 KVMDG
+381 KVIDG
-386 TYSTSR
+386 SYSTSQ

-405 TEKEKLQPINGQPVI
+405 TEKDKLQPIDGHPVI

-456 ALNSAKYGPLRS
+456 ALNSDKYAASRS

-481 QAELDRANSG
+481 QAELDRANGG
-491 TSLDWKLI
+491 TTLDWKLI
-499 DELGWIVAVE
+499 DELGWIVPVE

-522 KQVVDAGGGFIY
+522 KQVVDAAGGFIY
-534 SQKADNTLT
+534 SQKAGNTLT

-550 GYWDSMTVEDY
+550 GYWDTMTVDDY

-605 TSGDVPLETVTG
+605 TSGDVPLESVTG
-617 PLFNVVSGASYGKNE
+617 PLFNLVSGASYGKAE
-632 LVKANIQ
+632 LIKANIQ
-639 ELHTFSDIPVSQEI
+639 ELHTFADIPVSQEI

-658 GKSIA
+658 GKTIA

-688 TVERISRDESS
+688 TVERISRE
-699 I
+699 

>member
-1 MDFKN
+1 MPN
-6 KLGTVDAHNLNL
+6 YIPPNRHQVNL
-18 NFKPDNTDSHNI
+18 NFKDPATGSKNLDFSADDQN
-30 ILNFEHL
+30 L
-37 ADGST
+37 AS
-42 NLNFGDDISG
+42 
-52 VIDAALD
+52 LD
-59 TDFTFE
+59 VVVHTG
-65 ITAVY
+65 ITAEFNAESYSNDLLDAQINTSFHAELNAV
-70 ADSGANTAVIDTVL
+70 SGQFSQLDVIIQNGFIAELKAVRIDQYGAIDTVIN
-84 DTEFSFEVA
+84 T
-93 ALFSENTDVI
+93 AL
-103 GQIDTVLDT
+103 GAQL
-112 GFSFEIEAVFNENLC
+112 G
-127 TIDTVL
+127 
-133 DTEFQFE
+133 
-140 VKALFDINHLVGVS
+140 ALFDINHLVGVS

-159 WYQKAIAALSTTEI
+159 RYQKAIACLSTTEI
-173 PWAKPISRVSNE
+173 PWAKPILRVSKE
-185 ALFYDQGLVISN
+185 AFFYDLGLVISN

-202 YEQAGSLTRAVR
+202 YEQAESLTRAIR
-214 SLHEQ
+214 SIHEQ
-219 ATGLSSDAYVNW
+219 ATGLSSDAYVIW

-243 LHEETIKLRHNRETV
+243 LHEESIKLQHSRDTV

-263 RRRKTFTYSHE
+263 RKRKTFTYSHE
-274 VAQVFEKR
+274 MAHVFEKR

-288 KSLEIVTKSDLPWDQ
+288 KGLEIITKSDLPWDQ
-303 AKAIHYRKHPILP
+303 AKAIHYRKHPVKP
-316 WPKPELP
+316 WPKPIERSKRQP
-323 KYEGSTDLNFICLC
+323 VILNFCC
-337 HDVDS
+337 PENQS
-342 HNVVLNFGADDCIPA
+342 NRFNVELNFKEDRCAKAYLPTK
-357 LPKRNWWYIVNT
+357 PKRNWWYIVNT
-369 LIAERL
+369 LTAERL

-381 KVMDG
+381 KVMEG

-405 TEKEKLQPINGQPVI
+405 TEKDKLQPINSQPVI
-420 LKVMINGFEHHI
+420 LKVIINGFEHHI

-456 ALNSAKYGPLRS
+456 ALNSDKYAASRS

-481 QAELDRANSG
+481 QAELDRAQSN
-491 TSLDWKLI
+491 TVLDWKLI
-499 DELGWIVAVE
+499 DELGWIVPIE

-534 SQKADNTLT
+534 SQKAGNTLT

-550 GYWDSMTVEDY
+550 GYWDAMMVDDY
-561 DILLSESLVMQQNIK
+561 DILLSESLVKQQNIK
-576 QNDEYIADFNAITVV
+576 KNDEYIADFNAITVV

-639 ELHTFSDIPVSQEI
+639 ELHTFADIPVSSEI

-671 IDGVSGSFSH
+671 IDSVSGSFSH
-681 EKVNETI
+681 SKVNETI
-688 TVERISRDESS
+688 TVERISRE
-699 I
+699 

>member
-42 NLNFGDDISG
+42 NLNFGDDVSA
-52 VIDAALD
+52 VIDTVLD
-59 TDFTFE
+59 TEFSLE
-65 ITAVY
+65 VTAVY
-70 ADSGANTAVIDTVL
+70 ADSGANTAVIDTVI
-84 DTEFSFEVA
+84 DIEFSFDVVA
-93 ALFSENTDVI
+93 VFKENTDVI
-103 GQIDTVLDT
+103 GHIDTVLDT
-112 GFSFEIEAVFNENLC
+112 SFNFEIEAVFSENLC

-133 DTEFQFE
+133 DTGFSFE

-159 WYQKAIAALSTTEI
+159 RYKKAIAALSTTEI
-173 PWAKPISRVSNE
+173 PWAKPILRVSNE
-185 ALFYDQGLVISN
+185 TLFYDQGLVISN
-197 QANIQ
+197 QKNIQ
-202 YEQAGSLTRAVR
+202 YEQAGSLNRAVR
-214 SLHEQ
+214 SIHEQ
-219 ATGLSSDAYVNW
+219 ATGLSSDAYVIW

-243 LHEETIKLRHNRETV
+243 VHEETVKLRHNRETV

-274 VAQVFEKR
+274 VAQVFEHR

-288 KSLEIVTKSDLPWDQ
+288 KGLEIVTQSDLPWDQ
-303 AKAIHYRKHPILP
+303 AKAIHYRKHPVLP
-316 WPKPELP
+316 WPKPEIP

-337 HDVDS
+337 HYIDS

-357 LPKRNWWYIVNT
+357 LPKRNWWYIVNE

-405 TEKEKLQPINGQPVI
+405 TEKDKLQPINGLPVI
-420 LKVMINGFEHHI
+420 LKIMINGFEHHI

-451 GRSIT
+451 GRSVT
-456 ALNSAKYGPLRS
+456 ALNSDKYGPTRS

-481 QAELDRANSG
+481 QAEIDRANSG
-491 TSLDWKLI
+491 TSLDWELI
-499 DELGWIVAVE
+499 DDLGWIVPVE

-522 KQVVDAGGGFIY
+522 KQVVDVGGGFIY
-534 SQKADNTLT
+534 SQKAGNTLT

-550 GYWDSMTVEDY
+550 GYWDSLTVDDY

-576 QNDEYIADFNAITVV
+576 QNDEYIADFNSITVV
-591 NSRSGESLKVQQRG
+591 NSRSGESLKVLQRG

-617 PLFNVVSGASYGKNE
+617 PLFNVVSGASYGKSE
-632 LVKANIQ
+632 LIKANIQ
-639 ELHTFSDIPVSQEI
+639 ELHTFSDLPVSQEI

-688 TVERISRDESS
+688 SVERISRE
-699 I
+699 

>member
-30 ILNFEHL
+30 ILNFEHV

-42 NLNFGDDISG
+42 NLNFGDDVSAI
-52 VIDAALD
+52 IDTVLD
-59 TDFTFE
+59 TEFSFE
-65 ITAVY
+65 VTAVY

-84 DTEFSFEVA
+84 DTEFSFEVVA
-93 ALFSENTDVI
+93 VFSENTDVI

-112 GFSFEIEAVFNENLC
+112 SFSFEVEAVFSENLC

-140 VKALFDINHLVGVS
+140 VKAVFDINHLVGVS
-154 YGFDM
+154 CGFDM
-159 WYQKAIAALSTTEI
+159 RYQKALAVLSTTEI
-173 PWAKPISRVSNE
+173 PWAKPILRVSNE

-197 QANIQ
+197 QVDIQ
-202 YEQAGSLTRAVR
+202 YEQAGSLNRAIR
-214 SLHEQ
+214 SIHEQ
-219 ATGLSSDAYVNW
+219 ATGLNSDAYVVW
-231 EEGDKRFIHQRY
+231 EDGKNRFIHQRY

-274 VAQVFEKR
+274 VAQVFEHR

-288 KSLEIVTKSDLPWDQ
+288 KSLEIITKSDLPWDR
-303 AKAIHYRKHPILP
+303 AKAIHYRKHPVQP
-316 WPKPELP
+316 WPKPEIP
-323 KYEGSTDLNFICLC
+323 KYEGTGDLNFICLC

-369 LIAERL
+369 LTAERL

-381 KVMDG
+381 QVMDG
-386 TYSTSR
+386 TYSASR
-392 SQWCWTYSITVAH
+392 SQWCWIYSITVAH
-405 TEKEKLQPINGQPVI
+405 TEKEKLQPINDQPVI
-420 LKVMINGFEHHI
+420 LKVMINGYEHHI

-439 TRRFASVLYTYP
+439 TRRFASVLYSYP
-451 GRSIT
+451 GRSVT
-456 ALNSAKYGPLRS
+456 ALNSDKYGPTRS

-481 QAELDRANSG
+481 QAEIDRANSS
-491 TSLDWKLI
+491 TNLDWKLI
-499 DELGWIVAVE
+499 DELGWIVPVE

-534 SQKADNTLT
+534 SQKAGNTLT

-550 GYWDSMTVEDY
+550 GYWDAMTVDDY

-591 NSRSGESLKVQQRG
+591 NSRSGESLKIQQRG

-617 PLFNVVSGASYGKNE
+617 PLFNMVSGASYGKNE

-639 ELHTFSDIPVSQEI
+639 ELHTFSDLPVSQEI

-658 GKSIA
+658 GKTIA

-671 IDGVSGSFSH
+671 IDSVSGSFSH

-688 TVERISRDESS
+688 TVERISRE
-699 I
+699 

>member
-42 NLNFGDDISG
+42 NLNFGDDVSA
-52 VIDAALD
+52 VIDTVLD
-59 TDFTFE
+59 TEFSLE
-65 ITAVY
+65 VTAVY
-70 ADSGANTAVIDTVL
+70 ADSGANTAVIDTVI
-84 DTEFSFEVA
+84 DIEFSFDVVA
-93 ALFSENTDVI
+93 VFKENTDVI
-103 GQIDTVLDT
+103 GHIDTVLDT
-112 GFSFEIEAVFNENLC
+112 SFNFEIEAVFSENLC

-133 DTEFQFE
+133 DTGFSFE

-159 WYQKAIAALSTTEI
+159 RYKKAIAALSTTEI
-173 PWAKPISRVSNE
+173 PWAKPILRVSNE

-197 QANIQ
+197 QKNIQ
-202 YEQAGSLTRAVR
+202 YEQAGSLNRAVR
-214 SLHEQ
+214 SIHEQ
-219 ATGLSSDAYVNW
+219 ATGLSSDAYVIW

-243 LHEETIKLRHNRETV
+243 VHEETVKLRHNRETV

-274 VAQVFEKR
+274 VAQVFEHR

-288 KSLEIVTKSDLPWDQ
+288 KSLEIITKSDLPWDK
-303 AKAIHYRKHPILP
+303 AKAIHYRKHPVLP
-316 WPKPELP
+316 WPKPEIP
-323 KYEGSTDLNFICLC
+323 KYEGTGDLNFVCLC

-357 LPKRNWWYIVNT
+357 LPNRNWWYIVNT

-381 KVMDG
+381 QVIDG
-386 TYSTSR
+386 SYSASR

-405 TEKEKLQPINGQPVI
+405 TEKDKLQPIDGQPLI
-420 LKVMINGFEHHI
+420 LKVIINGFEHHI

-451 GRSIT
+451 GRSVT
-456 ALNSAKYGPLRS
+456 ALNSDKYALLRS

-491 TSLDWKLI
+491 TTLDWKLI
-499 DELGWIVAVE
+499 DELGWIVPIE

-534 SQKADNTLT
+534 SQKAGNTLT

-550 GYWDSMTVEDY
+550 GYWDTMTVEDY

-576 QNDEYIADFNAITVV
+576 QNDEYIADFNALTVV

-658 GKSIA
+658 GKTIA

-671 IDGVSGSFSH
+671 IDGVSGSFSY

-688 TVERISRDESS
+688 TVERISRE
-699 I
+699 

>member
-1 MDFKN
+1 MPNYIPPNKHQVNLDFKDPATGS
-6 KLGTVDAHNLNL
+6 KNLDFSADDQNL
-18 NFKPDNTDSHNI
+18 AS
-30 ILNFEHL
+30 
-37 ADGST
+37 
-42 NLNFGDDISG
+42 
-52 VIDAALD
+52 LD
-59 TDFTFE
+59 VVVHTG
-65 ITAVY
+65 ITAEFNAESYSNDVLD
-70 ADSGANTAVIDTVL
+70 AQINTAFHAEFHAVSGQFSQLDIIVQNVFIAEFKAVRIDQYGAIDTV
-84 DTEFSFEVA
+84 V
-93 ALFSENTDVI
+93 
-103 GQIDTVLDT
+103 QT
-112 GFSFEIEAVFNENLC
+112 GLSAQLG
-127 TIDTVL
+127 
-133 DTEFQFE
+133 
-140 VKALFDINHLVGVS
+140 ALFDINHLVGVS
-154 YGFDM
+154 YGFSM
-159 WYQKAIAALSTTEI
+159 KYQKAIACLSTTEI
-173 PWAKPISRVSNE
+173 PWAKPILRVSNE
-185 ALFYDQGLVISN
+185 TLFYEQGLVISN
-197 QANIQ
+197 QKNIR
-202 YEQAGSLTRAVR
+202 YEQAGSLTRAIR

-219 ATGLSSDAYVNW
+219 ATGLSSDAYVHW
-231 EEGDKRFIHQRY
+231 EEGVKRFIHQRY

-263 RRRKTFTYSHE
+263 RRRKTLTYSHE
-274 VAQVFEKR
+274 VAQVFEHR

-288 KSLEIVTKSDLPWDQ
+288 KGLEIVTKSDLPWDK
-303 AKAIHYRKHPILP
+303 ANAIHYRKHPVKP
-316 WPKPELP
+316 WPKPIERP
-323 KYEGSTDLNFICLC
+323 KRQPVILNFCC
-337 HDVDS
+337 PARNNGRFDVQ
-342 HNVVLNFGADDCIPA
+342 LNFEKDQCSNLPVK
-357 LPKRNWWYIVNT
+357 PKRNWWYIVNT
-369 LIAERL
+369 LTAERL

-405 TEKEKLQPINGQPVI
+405 TEKDKLQPINGQPVI

-456 ALNSAKYGPLRS
+456 ALNSNKYAASRS

-481 QAELDRANSG
+481 QAELDRANAN
-491 TSLDWKLI
+491 TILDWKLI
-499 DELGWIVAVE
+499 DELGWIVPIE

-534 SQKADNTLT
+534 SQKAGNTLT
-543 ILPRYQK
+543 ISPRYQK
-550 GYWDSMTVEDY
+550 GYWDAMTVDDY

-605 TSGDVPLETVTG
+605 TSGDVPLEAVTG

-639 ELHTFSDIPVSQEI
+639 ELHTFADIPVSSEI

-681 EKVNETI
+681 NKVNETI
-688 TVERISRDESS
+688 TVERISRE
-699 I
+699 

>member
-1 MDFKN
+1 MTHNYEHDRPYALTATYSATPEPSELTAPYDLHATYDPNYIVNLVDFSLDAEFRFDVVAIYTESLVN
-6 KLGTVDAHNLNL
+6 FALVDTQLDAD
-18 NFKPDNTDSHNI
+18 FG
-30 ILNFEHL
+30 FE
-37 ADGST
+37 A
-42 NLNFGDDISG
+42 
-52 VIDAALD
+52 
-59 TDFTFE
+59 
-65 ITAVY
+65 
-70 ADSGANTAVIDTVL
+70 
-84 DTEFSFEVA
+84 
-93 ALFSENTDVI
+93 
-103 GQIDTVLDT
+103 
-112 GFSFEIEAVFNENLC
+112 EAVFSENLC

-133 DTEFQFE
+133 DTAFQFQIDA
-140 VKALFDINHLVGVS
+140 VFDINHIVGVS
-154 YGFDM
+154 YAFDAS
-159 WYQKAIAALSTTEI
+159 YQKAIAALSTTEI
-173 PWAKPISRVSNE
+173 PWAKPILRVSNE

-197 QANIQ
+197 QKNIQ
-202 YEQAGSLTRAVR
+202 YEQAGSLNRAVR
-214 SLHEQ
+214 SIHEQ
-219 ATGLSSDAYVNW
+219 ATGLSSDAYVIW

-243 LHEETIKLRHNRETV
+243 VHEETVKLRHNRETV

-263 RRRKTFTYSHE
+263 RRRKTFTYLHE
-274 VAQVFEKR
+274 VAQVFEHR

-288 KSLEIVTKSDLPWDQ
+288 KGLEIVTKSDLPWDK
-303 AKAIHYRKHPILP
+303 AKAIHYRKHPVLP
-316 WPKPELP
+316 WPKPEIP
-323 KYEGSTDLNFICLC
+323 KYEGTGDLNFVCLC

-357 LPKRNWWYIVNT
+357 LLNRNWWYIVNT
-369 LIAERL
+369 LTAERL

-405 TEKEKLQPINGQPVI
+405 TEKDKLQPVNGQPVI
-420 LKVMINGFEHHI
+420 LKVVINGFEHHI

-451 GRSIT
+451 GRSVT
-456 ALNSAKYGPLRS
+456 ALNSDKYGPTRS

-499 DELGWIVAVE
+499 DELGWIVPIE

-534 SQKADNTLT
+534 SQKAGNTLT

-550 GYWDSMTVEDY
+550 GYWDSMTLDDY

-605 TSGDVPLETVTG
+605 TSGDVPLESATG

-639 ELHTFSDIPVSQEI
+639 ELHTFSDIPVSFDI

-688 TVERISRDESS
+688 TVERISRD
-699 I
+699 

>member
-1 MDFKN
+1 MSNYNPPDSHF
-6 KLGTVDAHNLNL
+6 ANL
-18 NFKPDNTDSHNI
+18 NFNDPLT
-30 ILNFEHL
+30 
-37 ADGST
+37 GST
-42 NLNFGDDISG
+42 DLNFGQDDQNLCQLNAVINTAFLSEIS
-52 VIDAALD
+52 AETYTYNALD
-59 TDFTFE
+59 TVVNAGFIAE
-65 ITAVY
+65 ISAVVGQFARVDVVIQTGFI
-70 ADSGANTAVIDTVL
+70 ADIHAIGIDQYCSVDAVIR
-84 DTEFSFEVA
+84 
-93 ALFSENTDVI
+93 
-103 GQIDTVLDT
+103 T
-112 GFSFEIEAVFNENLC
+112 GFTSASAAV
-127 TIDTVL
+127 
-133 DTEFQFE
+133 
-140 VKALFDINHLVGVS
+140 FDINHIRGIELS
-154 YGFDM
+154 LSTRFK
-159 WYQKAIAALSTTEI
+159 KAIVYLSQVTV
-173 PWAKPISRVSNE
+173 PWAKPILRVSNE

-197 QANIQ
+197 QTQ
-202 YEQAGSLTRAVR
+202 LGFDKAGSLNRAVR
-214 SLHEQ
+214 ILHEQ
-219 ATGLSSDAYVNW
+219 ATGLSSDLILVW
-231 EEGDKRFIHQRY
+231 EQGDKRFIHQRY
-243 LHEETIKLRHNRETV
+243 VHEESVKLRHNRETF

-263 RRRKTFTYSHE
+263 RLRKTVTYSHE
-274 VAQVFEKR
+274 VAQVFEHR

-288 KSLEIVTKSDLPWDQ
+288 KGLEIVTNSDLPWDK
-303 AKAIHYRKHPILP
+303 AKAIHYRKHPVLP
-316 WPKPELP
+316 WPKPEP
-323 KYEGSTDLNFICLC
+323 EPYQGSTDLNFICLC

-342 HNVVLNFGADDCIPA
+342 HDVVLNFGADDCIPA
-357 LPKRNWWYIVNT
+357 LPKRNWWYIVNVLT
-369 LIAERL
+369 AERL

-381 KVMDG
+381 KVIDG

-405 TEKEKLQPINGQPVI
+405 TEKEKLQPVNGQPVI

-456 ALNSAKYGPLRS
+456 ALNSDKYGPTRS

-491 TSLDWKLI
+491 TALDWRLI
-499 DELGWIVAVE
+499 DELGWIIPTE
-509 SLSYAELAPIDAI
+509 SLSYAELAPMDAI

-534 SQKADNTLT
+534 SQKSGNSLS

-550 GYWDSMTVEDY
+550 GYWDAMTVEDY
-561 DILLSESLVMQQNIK
+561 DILLSESLVMQQSIK
-576 QNDEYIADFNAITVV
+576 QNDEYIADYNAITVV
-591 NSRSGESLKVQQRG
+591 NSRNGESLKVQQRG

-658 GKSIA
+658 GKTIA

-688 TVERISRDESS
+688 TVERISRD
-699 I
+699 